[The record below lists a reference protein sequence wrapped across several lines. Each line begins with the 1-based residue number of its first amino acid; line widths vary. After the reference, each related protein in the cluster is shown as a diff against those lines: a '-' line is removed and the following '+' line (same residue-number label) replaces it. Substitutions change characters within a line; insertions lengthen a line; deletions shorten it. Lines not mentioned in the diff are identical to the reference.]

1 MRKLIGLLMLV
12 CAGSVNAAT
21 AVMSGGQLIGA
32 TGIEVN
38 GASYDVAFLDGS
50 CNSLY
55 NGCTGLPFTTSSE
68 ALVASQAL
76 IDQVIQPQGINHDNS
91 YLINGIDMLDSNS
104 WSVALIMTPV
114 TESSGGA
121 STYSVRSV
129 ALISPS
135 LAGLI
140 SVADLTAGDLP
151 SPYYEKASDESSFT
165 SPTSVQGAAMVD
177 EVYAVWTPAAVSA
190 VPLPAAAWLF
200 ISAIAGLAGAKRLS
214 RSKGSA

>member
-21 AVMSGGQLIGA
+21 VVMSGGQLIGA
-32 TGIEVN
+32 TGVEVN

-68 ALVASQAL
+68 GLAASQAL
-76 IDQVIQPQGINHDNS
+76 IDQVMIPQNINPGNS
-91 YLINGIDMLDSNS
+91 YLINGIDDLISS
-104 WSVALIMTPV
+104 SFYVAIIMTPV
-114 TESSGGA
+114 TESGGLGA
-121 STYSVRSV
+121 VNVRSV
-129 ALISPS
+129 QFIDSGVRAELS
-135 LAGLI
+135 AGE
-140 SVADLTAGDLP
+140 LP
-151 SPYYEKASDESSFT
+151 YPAYGKASDQTSST
-165 SPTSVQGAAMVD
+165 SPFSYSDIAMVD

-200 ISAIAGLAGAKRLS
+200 
-214 RSKGSA
+214 GSALLGLIGWKRKSSATKRTSAT

>member
-21 AVMSGGQLIGA
+21 VVMSGGQLIGA
-32 TGIEVN
+32 TGVEVN

-55 NGCTGLPFTTSSE
+55 NGCTGLSFTTSSG
-68 ALVASQAL
+68 ALDASQAL
-76 IDQVIQPQGINHDNS
+76 IDQVLQPQGINFSNS
-91 YLINGIDMLDSNS
+91 YLINGIDDLTSYS
-104 WSVALIMTPV
+104 VYVALIMTPV
-114 TESSGGA
+114 TESGGLGA
-121 STYSVRSV
+121 VDVRSV
-129 ALISPS
+129 AFISP
-135 LAGLI
+135 
-140 SVADLTAGDLP
+140 DLQSFLPLGTLFAGDLP
-151 SPYYEKASDESSFT
+151 SPFYGKASDQTSST
-165 SPTSVQGAAMVD
+165 SPFSYSPAMVD

-200 ISAIAGLAGAKRLS
+200 ISAIASLAGAKRLS

>member
-21 AVMSGGQLIGA
+21 AVMSGGKLIGA
-32 TGIEVN
+32 TGVEVN

-68 ALVASQAL
+68 GLAASQAL
-76 IDQVIQPQGINHDNS
+76 IDQVLQPPGISRPD
-91 YLINGIDMLDSNS
+91 LINGIGPYPPLYPSDTYAAFILTPAAES
-104 WSVALIMTPV
+104 WGVGATGVI
-114 TESSGGA
+114 GG
-121 STYSVRSV
+121 STFVPWY
-129 ALISPS
+129 AFNELGPDG
-135 LAGLI
+135 AYT
-140 SVADLTAGDLP
+140 ADT
-151 SPYYEKASDESSFT
+151 S
-165 SPTSVQGAAMVD
+165 SPTSPYLYDGGAIFD
-177 EVYAVWTPAAVSA
+177 EVFAVWTPAAVSA

>member
-55 NGCTGLPFTTSSE
+55 NGCTGLPFTTSSG
-68 ALVASQAL
+68 ALDASQAL
-76 IDQVIQPQGINHDNS
+76 IDQVLQPQGINFSNS
-91 YLINGIDMLDSNS
+91 YLINGIDDLTSYS
-104 WSVALIMTPV
+104 LYVALIMTPV
-114 TESSGGA
+114 TESGGLG
-121 STYSVRSV
+121 TVNVRSV
-129 ALISPS
+129 QFGYS
-135 LAGLI
+135 LQT
-140 SVADLTAGDLP
+140 DLTAGDLP
-151 SPYYEKASDESSFT
+151 YPFYGKASDQTSST
-165 SPTSVQGAAMVD
+165 SPFSYSPAMVD

>member
-32 TGIEVN
+32 TSIEVN

-68 ALVASQAL
+68 ALAASQAL
-76 IDQVIQPQGINHDNS
+76 LDQVMIPQGISANDH
-91 YLINGIDMLDSNS
+91 YLINGIGAVWDDTNKASF
-104 WSVALIMTPV
+104 
-114 TESSGGA
+114 GGA
-121 STYSVRSV
+121 FILTPTAESWGSLLAFGSTGSSVW
-129 ALISPS
+129 LPGT
-135 LAGLI
+135 GLTY
-140 SVADLTAGDLP
+140 TAEF
-151 SPYYEKASDESSFT
+151 S
-165 SPTSVQGAAMVD
+165 SPTSPFLLVGIPTDQVL
-177 EVYAVWTPAAVSA
+177 AVWTPAAVSA

>member
-1 MRKLIGLLMLV
+1 MRKFVGLLMLV

-21 AVMSGGQLIGA
+21 VVMSGGQLIGA
-32 TGIEVN
+32 TGVEVN

-68 ALVASQAL
+68 GLAASQAL
-76 IDQVIQPQGINHDNS
+76 IDQVMIPQNINHGNS
-91 YLINGIDMLDSNS
+91 YLINGIDDLTSS
-104 WSVALIMTPV
+104 SFFYVAIIMTPV
-114 TESSGGA
+114 TESGGLG
-121 STYSVRSV
+121 TVNVRSV
-129 ALISPS
+129 QFGYS
-135 LAGLI
+135 LQT
-140 SVADLTAGDLP
+140 DLTAGDLP
-151 SPYYEKASDESSFT
+151 YPFYGKASDQTSST
-165 SPTSVQGAAMVD
+165 SPFSYSPAMVD

>member
-21 AVMSGGQLIGA
+21 VVMSGGQLKGA
-32 TGIEVN
+32 TGVEVN

-55 NGCTGLPFTTSSE
+55 NGCTGLPFTTGSE
-68 ALVASQAL
+68 ALAASQAL
-76 IDQVIQPQGINHDNS
+76 LDQVMIPQGISANDH
-91 YLINGIDMLDSNS
+91 YLINGIGAVWDDTNKASF
-104 WSVALIMTPV
+104 
-114 TESSGGA
+114 GGA
-121 STYSVRSV
+121 AILTPAAEGWSFLTALSYDWGISPATSSLPADFSSSTSTYLYNSD
-129 ALISPS
+129 L
-135 LAGLI
+135 LA
-140 SVADLTAGDLP
+140 
-151 SPYYEKASDESSFT
+151 
-165 SPTSVQGAAMVD
+165 D
-177 EVYAVWTPAAVSA
+177 EVFAVWTPAAVSA

>member
-32 TGIEVN
+32 TGVEVN

-68 ALVASQAL
+68 ALDASQAL
-76 IDQVIQPQGINHDNS
+76 LDQVIQPQGIGPP
-91 YLINGIDMLDSNS
+91 LINGLGSYDTL
-104 WSVALIMTPV
+104 
-114 TESSGGA
+114 
-121 STYSVRSV
+121 
-129 ALISPS
+129 SPS
-135 LAGLI
+135 GTAGAFILTPAAE
-140 SVADLTAGDLP
+140 SWGMLVAGVIGGPPIFWLTANGLG
-151 SPYYEKASDESSFT
+151 PYDVYTADTS
-165 SPTSVQGAAMVD
+165 SPTSTYLNGLVLAD
-177 EVYAVWTPAAVSA
+177 EVFAVWTPAAVSA

>member
-68 ALVASQAL
+68 SLAASQAL
-76 IDQVIQPQGINHDNS
+76 LDQVIQPQGINHDNS

-121 STYSVRSV
+121 STYNVRSV

-140 SVADLTAGDLP
+140 SVADLTAGGLP
-151 SPYYEKASDESSFT
+151 SPFYGKASDESSFT
-165 SPTSVQGAAMVD
+165 SPTSVQIAEVD

>member
-21 AVMSGGQLIGA
+21 VVMSDGQLMGA
-32 TGIEVN
+32 TGVEVN

-68 ALVASQAL
+68 ALAASQAL
-76 IDQVIQPQGINHDNS
+76 RDQVMIPQSINP
-91 YLINGIDMLDSNS
+91 YLINGLGPFTGGPPHMGKGVFIWTPAAEL
-104 WSVALIMTPV
+104 WGILAALPFDNWHNPFNGV
-114 TESSGGA
+114 NGA
-121 STYSVRSV
+121 GTSTS
-129 ALISPS
+129 
-135 LAGLI
+135 
-140 SVADLTAGDLP
+140 
-151 SPYYEKASDESSFT
+151 T
-165 SPTSVQGAAMVD
+165 SPFLLNGGGFDLLVD
-177 EVYAVWTPAAVSA
+177 DVYAVWTPAAVSA

>member
-21 AVMSGGQLIGA
+21 VVMSGGQLIGA
-32 TGIEVN
+32 TGVEVN

-55 NGCTGLPFTTSSE
+55 NGCTGLPFTTSSG
-68 ALVASQAL
+68 ALDASQAL
-76 IDQVIQPQGINHDNS
+76 IDQVLQPQGINFSNS
-91 YLINGIDMLDSNS
+91 YLINGIDDLTSYS
-104 WSVALIMTPV
+104 VYVALIMTPV
-114 TESSGGA
+114 TESGGLGA
-121 STYSVRSV
+121 VNVRSV
-129 ALISPS
+129 QFLSPGPY
-135 LAGLI
+135 GLP
-140 SVADLTAGDLP
+140 ADLTAGDLP
-151 SPYYEKASDESSFT
+151 YPFYGKASDQTSST
-165 SPTSVQGAAMVD
+165 SPFSYSPAMVD

-200 ISAIAGLAGAKRLS
+200 ISAIASLAGAKRLS

>member
-55 NGCTGLPFTTSSE
+55 NGCTGLPFTTSSG
-68 ALVASQAL
+68 ALDASQAL
-76 IDQVIQPQGINHDNS
+76 IDQVLQPQGINFSNS
-91 YLINGIDMLDSNS
+91 YLINGIDDLTSYS
-104 WSVALIMTPV
+104 VYVALIMTPV
-114 TESSGGA
+114 TESGGLGA
-121 STYSVRSV
+121 VNVRSV
-129 ALISPS
+129 QFLSP
-135 LAGLI
+135 
-140 SVADLTAGDLP
+140 DLTAGELP
-151 SPYYEKASDESSFT
+151 YPAYGKASDQTSST
-165 SPTSVQGAAMVD
+165 SPFSYSPAMVD

-200 ISAIAGLAGAKRLS
+200 ISAIASLAGAKRLS